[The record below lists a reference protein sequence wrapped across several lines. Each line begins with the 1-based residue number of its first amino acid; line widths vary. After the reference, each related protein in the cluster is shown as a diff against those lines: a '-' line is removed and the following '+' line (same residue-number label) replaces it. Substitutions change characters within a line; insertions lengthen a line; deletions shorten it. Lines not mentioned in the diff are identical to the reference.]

1 MEKDRYE
8 RLHVMQRMEEE
19 MKRLR
24 EVYGTDCS
32 INCLN
37 TMKHVVKMLRNDAY
51 ACEVAK
57 VDAKLQ
63 KGSIT
68 KKQARTDKAN
78 LKKRLCK

>member
-1 MEKDRYE
+1 MEEDRYE

-19 MKRLR
+19 VERLR
-24 EVYGTDCS
+24 EVYGTNCS
-32 INCLN
+32 DQCLN
-37 TMKHVVKMLRNDAY
+37 TMKHVVKMLRNEIY

>member
-1 MEKDRYE
+1 MKKDRYE

-19 MKRLR
+19 VERLW
-24 EVYGTDCS
+24 EVYGTNCS
-32 INCLN
+32 DQCLN
-37 TMKHVVKMLRNDAY
+37 TMKHVVKKLRNEVY

-78 LKKRLCK
+78 LKKRLC